1 MSDTNRVGLR
11 LSRGPHSTDYAIQ
24 SSPMDEHST
33 PQTYKESFGGH
44 QYTNMH
50 PQAAVQYDII
60 FAGGGSTACVVVG
73 RLAAAD
79 NTLRILIVENGRSTK
94 EHPVHIRPG
103 RYLENIRT
111 GGETFTYHQ
120 AIPRPNLDGHCLRP
134 SNANCVGG
142 GSSVNA
148 MMYTRAAASDYDD
161 WMRLGNPGWGAAD
174 LIPLAQKLETYQ
186 AGEVNS
192 THGASGPIKISHGR
206 YETQTGKDF
215 LVSATAFPR
224 GRCFSEDVNDFY
236 TCDVYGKW
244 PKYIDAQTGRRS
256 DTPHNYVYNQ
266 SENKNLVILDHAR
279 VKRVLFDDK
288 RAVGIE
294 YQVGGK
300 ESELLSASASRLVVV
315 STGTF
320 CSPAILQRSGIGA
333 EEILEKYGIQMVSD
347 LPGVSLIGRGNRSY
361 GGDAVLLGPDD
372 VVTMNSL
379 AHDKEGVFEAQ
390 WIRDGTGP
398 LAANGLD
405 YGIKL
410 RANAQDLNQLTPL
423 FARRWETFFAN
434 ASDKALVFVGCWAAS
449 FEATDGPREMYS
461 FPYFSLYPMSTGYV
475 KIRSGD
481 PFAPLEI
488 ESGLFDKK
496 EDLLVVRWAYK
507 WSRELARR
515 MESFRGEYAPATRPS
530 RRAVGRR
537 ASLRQ
542 VVRWTCPRPR
552 SNDEA
557 IDAYHR
563 ARAAVEWH
571 ALGTCAMKPRDQMGV
586 VDAQLNVY
594 GVKNLKIADLSIA
607 PLNVGA
613 NTYNTALIIG
623 EKAAVIIADEL
634 GINGV

>member
-1 MSDTNRVGLR
+1 M
-11 LSRGPHSTDYAIQ
+11 HSQ
-24 SSPMDEHST
+24 S
-33 PQTYKESFGGH
+33 
-44 QYTNMH
+44 
-50 PQAAVQYDII
+50 AQYDII
-60 FAGGGSTACVVVG
+60 FAGGGSTACVVAG

-79 NTLRILIVENGRSTK
+79 NTLRILIVENGRLTK
-94 EHPVHIRPG
+94 EHPVHIQPG
-103 RYLENIRT
+103 RFLENMRA
-111 GGETFTYHQ
+111 GGETFT
-120 AIPRPNLDGHCLRP
+120 
-134 SNANCVGG
+134 
-142 GSSVNA
+142 SVNA

-192 THGASGPIKISHGR
+192 THGASGPIKVSHGR

-215 LVSATAFPR
+215 LVSAAAFPR
-224 GRCFSEDVNDFY
+224 GRSFSEDVNDFY

-244 PKYIDAQTGRRS
+244 PKYIDTQTGRRS

-266 SENKNLVILDHAR
+266 SENKNLVVLDHAR
-279 VKRVLFDDK
+279 VKRVLFDTDK

-300 ESELLSASASRLVVV
+300 ESA
-315 STGTF
+315 F

-333 EEILEKYGIQMVSD
+333 KAILEKYGIQIVSD
-347 LPGVSLIGRGNRSY
+347 LLGVGQNYNDHTAVMPSY
-361 GGDAVLLGPDD
+361 LGPDD

-379 AHDKEGVFEAQ
+379 AHDKEGVFKAQ
-390 WIRDGTGP
+390 WIRNGTGP

-405 YGIKL
+405 CGIKL
-410 RANAQDLNQLTPL
+410 RANAQDLTQLTPL
-423 FARRWETFFAN
+423 FTRRWETFFAN
-434 ASDKALVFVGCWAAS
+434 APDKAMVFVGCWAAS
-449 FEATDGPREMYS
+449 FGTTDEPRGIYS

-475 KIRSGD
+475 QIQSGD

-515 MESFRGEYAPATRPS
+515 MESFRGEYAPAHPAFPKGS
-530 RRAVGRR
+530 RAACITR
-537 ASLRQ
+537 ASGPLD
-542 VVRWTCPRPR
+542 R
-552 SNDEA
+552 SAPEIEYSPSDDEA

-563 ARAAVEWH
+563 ASAVVEWH
-571 ALGTCAMKPRDQMGV
+571 SLGTCAMKPRDQMGV
-586 VDAQLNVY
+586 VDPQLNVY

-613 NTYNTALIIG
+613 NTYNTALIVG
-623 EKAAVIIADEL
+623 EKAAVIIAAEL

>member
-1 MSDTNRVGLR
+1 M
-11 LSRGPHSTDYAIQ
+11 HSQ
-24 SSPMDEHST
+24 S
-33 PQTYKESFGGH
+33 
-44 QYTNMH
+44 
-50 PQAAVQYDII
+50 AQYDII
-60 FAGGGSTACVVVG
+60 FAGGGSTACVVAG

-79 NTLRILIVENGRSTK
+79 NTLRILIVENGRLTK
-94 EHPVHIRPG
+94 EHSIHIQPG
-103 RYLENIRT
+103 RYLENIRA

-120 AIPRPNLDGHCLRP
+120 ANPRPNLDGRCLRP
-134 SNANCVGG
+134 SNANCVG
-142 GSSVNA
+142 A
-148 MMYTRAAASDYDD
+148 MMYTHAAASDYDD

-192 THGASGPIKISHGR
+192 THGASGPIKVSHGR

-215 LVSATAFPR
+215 LVSAAAFPR
-224 GRCFSEDVNDFY
+224 GRSFSEDVNDFY

-266 SENKNLVILDHAR
+266 SENKNLVVLDHVR
-279 VKRVLFDDK
+279 VKRVLFDADK

-300 ESELLSASASRLVVV
+300 ENELLSASASRLVVV
-315 STGTF
+315 SAGAF
-320 CSPAILQRSGIGA
+320 CSPAILQRSRIGA
-333 EEILEKYGIQMVSD
+333 KDILEKYGIQMVSD
-347 LPGVSLIGRGNRSY
+347 LPGPHWTGEIDHTAAMPSY
-361 GGDAVLLGPDD
+361 LGPDD
-372 VVTMNSL
+372 VVTMDSL
-379 AHDKEGVFEAQ
+379 AYDKEGVFEAQ

-405 YGIKL
+405 YAIKL

-423 FARRWETFFAN
+423 FTRRWETFFAN
-434 ASDKALVFVGCWAAS
+434 ASDKAIVFVGCWAAS
-449 FEATDGPREMYS
+449 FGTTDGPRGIYS

-475 KIRSGD
+475 QIRSGD

-515 MESFRGEYAPATRPS
+515 MESFRGEYAPAHPAFPKGS
-530 RRAVGRR
+530 RAACITK
-537 ASLRQ
+537 ASGPLDLSAPE
-542 VVRWTCPRPR
+542 TEYSPAD
-552 SNDEA
+552 DEV

-563 ARAAVEWH
+563 ARAVVEWH
-571 ALGTCAMKPRDQMGV
+571 SLGTCAMKPRDQMGV
-586 VDAQLNVY
+586 VDPQLNVY
-594 GVKNLKIADLSIA
+594 GVKNLKIADVSIA
-607 PLNVGA
+607 PPNVGA
-613 NTYNTALIIG
+613 T
-623 EKAAVIIADEL
+623 VIIAEEL
-634 GINGV
+634 DVNGV

>member
-1 MSDTNRVGLR
+1 
-11 LSRGPHSTDYAIQ
+11 
-24 SSPMDEHST
+24 
-33 PQTYKESFGGH
+33 
-44 QYTNMH
+44 MH

-60 FAGGGSTACVVVG
+60 FAGGGSTACVVAG

-94 EHPVHIRPG
+94 EYPVHIQPG

-120 AIPRPNLDGHCLRP
+120 AIPRPNLDGRCLRP

-161 WMRLGNPGWGAAD
+161 WMRLGNPGWSAAD

-315 STGTF
+315 SAGTF

-333 EEILEKYGIQMVSD
+333 NEILEKYGIQMVSD
-347 LPGVSLIGRGNRSY
+347 LPGPHWTGEIDHTAAMPSY
-361 GGDAVLLGPDD
+361 LGPDD

-379 AHDKEGVFEAQ
+379 AHDKEGVSEAQ

-423 FARRWETFFAN
+423 FARRWETFFAS
-434 ASDKALVFVGCWAAS
+434 ASDKALVFVGCWAACVCQLNSSFIVLTRSLGRS

-515 MESFRGEYAPATRPS
+515 MESFRGEYAPAHPAFPNGS
-530 RRAVGRR
+530 RAACITKVSGPLDFS
-537 ASLRQ
+537 APEIEYS
-542 VVRWTCPRPR
+542 PAD
-552 SNDEA
+552 DEA

-623 EKAAVIIADEL
+623 EKAAVIIAEEL